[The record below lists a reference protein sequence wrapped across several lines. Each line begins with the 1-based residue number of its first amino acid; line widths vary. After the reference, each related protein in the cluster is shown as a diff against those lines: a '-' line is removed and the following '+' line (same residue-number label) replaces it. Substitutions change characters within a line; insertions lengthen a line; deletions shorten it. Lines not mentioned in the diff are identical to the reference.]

1 MKTARDFRNSFG
13 ETEESFRRC
22 VLQTL
27 TELERKEET
36 PVKKKISLGMVLAVA
51 LVLVTVTAVAAEQW
65 GILSFLKGQGK
76 TPTEEL
82 LELHSGNWSR
92 EQDLVKMTIT
102 EGLHEEN
109 VLYLAV
115 TVEPL
120 EESTMVAPLK
130 EGPVTYRT
138 DETTMNEALHTD
150 VYEAGFT
157 VLDYAKQKGFAH
169 VVMLERATLHLST
182 LGGVKGP
189 VSQTPDAIHYELL
202 EDGSLR
208 FILQKQI
215 TYQMEDGFPER
226 VDQVSVH
233 AMGYKSD
240 VKDEGAWLYG
250 YGHVATAT
258 YERFRNGL
266 SRRSAE
272 GDAHDIVGY
281 RGYIEYV
288 GVTPYAD
295 YAAVTI
301 RMNTTRRADDQSW
314 MSGPNWAVLD
324 EEGNRLCY
332 VDMKIG
338 QAIYQD
344 DRSLEYSTLYFGTIP
359 SDCVPEGERFTLQAE
374 NWNNYNIVYDCYTY
388 TMK

>member
-1 MKTARDFRNSFG
+1 
-13 ETEESFRRC
+13 
-22 VLQTL
+22 
-27 TELERKEET
+27 
-36 PVKKKISLGMVLAVA
+36 
-51 LVLVTVTAVAAEQW
+51 
-65 GILSFLKGQGK
+65 
-76 TPTEEL
+76 
-82 LELHSGNWSR
+82 
-92 EQDLVKMTIT
+92 
-102 EGLHEEN
+102 
-109 VLYLAV
+109 
-115 TVEPL
+115 
-120 EESTMVAPLK
+120 
-130 EGPVTYRT
+130 
-138 DETTMNEALHTD
+138 
-150 VYEAGFT
+150 
-157 VLDYAKQKGFAH
+157 
-169 VVMLERATLHLST
+169 MLE
-182 LGGVKGP
+182 G
-189 VSQTPDAIHYELL
+189 
-202 EDGSLR
+202 GSLR

-215 TYQMEDGFPER
+215 AYQMEDGFPER

-233 AMGYKSD
+233 AMGCKSD
-240 VKDEGAWLYG
+240 VKDEGDWLYG
-250 YGHVATAT
+250 CGHVATAT

-374 NWNNYNIVYDCYTY
+374 NWNNYNIVYDRYTY